1 MKSYNIFWGIAFLI
15 SLEYP
20 VFAQTLQWSSYVD
33 SITSFSSPRPV
44 ELTGDTILDIV
55 VGGGEEGVPTSY
67 GMMAFDGANGNL
79 LWNVSANDEVFG
91 SAIFQDIT
99 NDGIN
104 DVFQPIGNN
113 IQDLEQLK
121 KL

>member
-1 MKSYNIFWGIAFLI
+1 MKFCKIIYGIGLLL
-15 SLEYP
+15 SLESQAL
-20 VFAQTLQWSSYVD
+20 AQTLQWSSFVD

-44 ELTGDTILDIV
+44 ELNGDTIMDMV
-55 VGGGEEGVPTSY
+55 VGGGEEGVPTNY

-104 DVFQPIGNN
+104 DVFMGGRYGIFKAIDGSNG
-113 IQDLEQLK
+113 
-121 KL
+121 